1 MKVKCFVKI
10 LLVIFLLPFCSC
22 KEKYEFE
29 CTEYEIIW
37 AEFKEYVQLNSDAY
51 KSATYDN
58 FGCFDELYDKCKST
72 DEKIKESCNTTH
84 EEVWTQENP
93 MDSDYPLYYTE
104 TYHSYPCSDFIY
116 EICEYISDMRK
127 TVNIKDVDRRK
138 SRFEKKKEKVLKYV
152 DEVINS

>member
-22 KEKYEFE
+22 KEEFE
-29 CTEYEIIW
+29 CIEYDIIW

-51 KSATYDN
+51 KSATYED

-72 DEKIKESCNTTH
+72 DEKIKESCNTTVQH
-84 EEVWTQENP
+84 IHTHENP
-93 MDSDYPLYYTE
+93 MNPDYPIRHS
-104 TYHSYPCSDFIY
+104 TYDDSAYPCSYYIY
-116 EICEYISDMRK
+116 EICEYISEMRK

-152 DEVINS
+152 DKVINS

>member
-1 MKVKCFVKI
+1 MKVRCFVKI
-10 LLVIFLLPFCSC
+10 LFVIFLLPFCSC
-22 KEKYEFE
+22 KQEYEFE
-29 CTEYEIIW
+29 CIEYEIIW
-37 AEFKEYVQLNSDAY
+37 AEFQEYVQLNSDVY

-58 FGCFDELYDKCKST
+58 FDCFDGLYDKCKST

-93 MDSDYPLYYTE
+93 MDPDYPLYYTE
-104 TYHSYPCSDFIY
+104 TYHSYPCSSFIT
-116 EICEYISDMRK
+116 EICENIGDMRK

-152 DEVINS
+152 DKVINS

>member
-1 MKVKCFVKI
+1 MKVRCFVKI
-10 LLVIFLLPFCSC
+10 LFVILLLSFYSC
-22 KEKYEFE
+22 NFNEFE
-29 CTEYEIIW
+29 CIEYEIIW

-72 DEKIKESCNTTH
+72 DEKIKESCNTTVQH
-84 EEVWTQENP
+84 IHTQENP
-93 MDSDYPLYYTE
+93 MNPDYPIRYS
-104 TYHSYPCSDFIY
+104 TYDHSAYPCSDFIY
-116 EICEYISDMRK
+116 EICEYISEMRK

-152 DEVINS
+152 DEIIKS